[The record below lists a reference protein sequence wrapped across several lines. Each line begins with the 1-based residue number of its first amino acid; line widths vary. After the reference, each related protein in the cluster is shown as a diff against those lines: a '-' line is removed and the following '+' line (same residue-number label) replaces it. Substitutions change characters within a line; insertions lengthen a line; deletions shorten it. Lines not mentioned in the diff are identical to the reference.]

1 MQLKGNIIKDF
12 LLCVIDVFSK
22 YTWVVPMK
30 SVIITHAFQKT
41 LDKSGHKPKKIWLG
55 KDSKF

>member
-1 MQLKGNIIKDF
+1 MIKDF

-22 YTWVVPMK
+22 YTWLVPMK

-55 KDSKF
+55 KDNKF